1 MKSQTQNRKSL
12 CHAFFLG
19 GWKHGRTIGF
29 QVLNC
34 ITTLETKMEPK
45 NHPIDKGK
53 SPSPN
58 PPLLEF
64 HGEIFRGIKQAK
76 TRKVFWINLEH
87 SMTMSQW
94 NKQTAN
100 RSSNLSR
107 KIIYIDTLPKT
118 NVLAPTRRPGHKRKT
133 HLPTPSVLKEGKF
146 LKLSFEPPWL
156 WDPSPGRF
164 DGCAWQLILGGGD
177 PVKPAACMY
186 FFVLLPPPAA
196 SNHQD
201 FFRPQAAPGPSFWNV
216 YRLHS
221 KSS

>member
-1 MKSQTQNRKSL
+1 
-12 CHAFFLG
+12 
-19 GWKHGRTIGF
+19 
-29 QVLNC
+29 
-34 ITTLETKMEPK
+34 MEPK

-186 FFVLLPPPAA
+186 FFVLLPPPQPVTTRIF
-196 SNHQD
+196 SGPKLHQAHH
-201 FFRPQAAPGPSFWNV
+201 FGMFIGCIPSHLRIFAWWKKPPQTTPWTSRTYQPPMEKATSVLSGTNWRWES
-216 YRLHS
+216 
-221 KSS
+221 